1 MAAWGYEFYLLV
13 LKESLTRSLQEKIR
27 IPARSCNILYLL
39 HRRSLILRMAEV
51 RIVLLR
57 DSK

>member
-13 LKESLTRSLQEKIR
+13 LRESLTRSLQEKIR
-27 IPARSCNILYLL
+27 IPTRPCNILYLL